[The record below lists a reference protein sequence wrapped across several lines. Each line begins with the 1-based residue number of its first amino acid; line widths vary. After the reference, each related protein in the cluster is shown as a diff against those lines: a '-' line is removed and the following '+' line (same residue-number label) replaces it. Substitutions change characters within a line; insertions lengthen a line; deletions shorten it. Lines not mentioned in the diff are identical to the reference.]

1 MGDARRGR
9 GSASASTRPR
19 VPATSAHLEYSGD
32 RPTKFGIGLERLDDA
47 LAAAARHD
55 LAIDTIHFHAGSG
68 WLAEGLDAFE
78 RALPAAVEAVRRARA
93 AGHEIVEV
101 NVGGGLGV
109 PARSDETMVDLDA
122 YATVVAAAPRAARR
136 HGHRASRAMR

>member
-1 MGDARRGR
+1 MGGARRGR
-9 GSASASTRPR
+9 AIGIRID
-19 VPATSAHLEYSGD
+19 PATGAGYKPHLEYSGD
-32 RPTKFGIGLERLDDA
+32 RPTKFGIGLERFDDA

-68 WLAEGLDAFE
+68 WLAEGLAAFE
-78 RALPAAVEAVRRARA
+78 RALPAAVEAVERARA

-109 PARSDETMVDLDA
+109 PARVGRDDGR
-122 YATVVAAAPRAARR
+122 PRGVRGR
-136 HGHRASRAMR
+136 SSPGISGRSGSPSPPSRAMR